1 MTKLLF
7 TVHVFHTKISK
18 FTPFLYIRIVQNFF
32 ICLFAIL
39 RNSQLESDVCRLRFA
54 VSVALNL
61 FNVCK
66 LPNFKPRGAWYESVY
81 YGVINKKST

>member
-61 FNVCK
+61 FNREIK
-66 LPNFKPRGAWYESVY
+66 IHVY
-81 YGVINKKST
+81 AKRQT

>member
-32 ICLFAIL
+32 ICLFSIL
-39 RNSQLESDVCRLRFA
+39 RNSQLEPDVCRLPFA
-54 VSVALNL
+54 VSVAY
-61 FNVCK
+61 VCK

-81 YGVINKKST
+81 YGVNNKKPT